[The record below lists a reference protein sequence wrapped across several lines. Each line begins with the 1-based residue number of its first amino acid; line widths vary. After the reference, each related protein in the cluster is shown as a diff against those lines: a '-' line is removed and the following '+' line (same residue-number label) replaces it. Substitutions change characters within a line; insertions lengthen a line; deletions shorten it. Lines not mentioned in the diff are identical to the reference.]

1 MFLGLLERKI
11 SIRLYGTFDA
21 LIGDEYGATST
32 FTQTCA
38 ELRTWLKGRLE
49 AIPADVHAQ
58 DT

>member
-1 MFLGLLERKI
+1 MFFGLLDRKI

-21 LIGDEYGATST
+21 LIGDEDGATST

-38 ELRTWLKGRLE
+38 EPRTWLKGMLE

-58 DT
+58 VT